1 MTTGGQPPYGGR
13 MPTTPLRR
21 LLATGAALAVALT
34 LVPGASAS
42 PPAIRRDHVA
52 LPGPTNAQ
60 TSFNWGKP
68 QWQDDF
74 VGPLK
79 GIWQVKGSGLVQ
91 NQVGM
96 LTLNTSDRGSVS
108 ATLTQHAHRTGRWEI
123 RLRQRRYA
131 TEHANYRVITELIP
145 AGNRKQYCGAKNI
158 SLESFRL
165 GGNSARF
172 YLRNRPNVQFT
183 ARRSVNLGTD
193 RWHTFAVEV
202 KPKRISW
209 IVDSHVVAQERREA
223 ALSGALFTVRF
234 KMKAVPG
241 AQMNPS
247 RMQMDWLRYFTL
259 ERKNRPALQGPKAK
273 LGVYRKTC

>member
-1 MTTGGQPPYGGR
+1 MLTTA
-13 MPTTPLRR
+13 TRR
-21 LLATGAALAVALT
+21 PFAAGAAIAVALT
-34 LVPGASAS
+34 LLPAASAAPTS
-42 PPAIRRDHVA
+42 IRQDHVA

-79 GIWQVKGSGLVQ
+79 SIWKVKGTGLVQ

-96 LTLNTSDRGSVS
+96 LTLNTADRGSVS

-123 RLRQRRYA
+123 RLRQRRYSTA
-131 TEHANYRVITELIP
+131 HADYRVITELIP
-145 AGNRKQYCGAKNI
+145 AGNRKQYCGARNI
-158 SLESFRL
+158 SLESFEL
-165 GGNSARF
+165 GRNSARF
-172 YLRNRPNVQFT
+172 YLRNRPNAQFT
-183 ARRSVNLGTD
+183 ARRSVDLGAD

-209 IVDSHVVAQERREA
+209 IVDSHVVAQERREEA
-223 ALSGALFTVRF
+223 MSGALFTVRF
-234 KMKAVPG
+234 TMKAVPG
-241 AQMNPS
+241 VQMNPS

-259 ERKNRPALQGPKAK
+259 ERKNRPALKGPKAK
-273 LGVYRKTC
+273 RGLYREAC

>member
-1 MTTGGQPPYGGR
+1 
-13 MPTTPLRR
+13 MPTTPVPR
-21 LLATGAALAVALT
+21 LLAAGAAIAVALT
-34 LVPGASAS
+34 LLPAASAT

-79 GIWQVKGSGLVQ
+79 SIWKVKGSGVVQ

-96 LTLNTSDRGSVS
+96 LTLNTSNKGSVS
-108 ATLTQHAHRTGRWEI
+108 ATLTRHAHRTGRWEI

-131 TEHANYRVITELIP
+131 TAHANYRVITELIP
-145 AGNRKQYCGAKNI
+145 AGDRKQYCGAKNV

-165 GGNSARF
+165 GRNSARF
-172 YLRNRPNVQFT
+172 YLRNRPDVQFT
-183 ARRSVNLGTD
+183 ARRRVDLGTD

-209 IVDSHVVAQERREA
+209 IVDTHVVAQERREE
-223 ALSGALFTVRF
+223 ALSGTLFTVRF
-234 KMKAVPG
+234 KMKAVQG
-241 AQMNPS
+241 ARMNPS

-259 ERKNRPALQGPKAK
+259 ERKNRPALQGPRAK
-273 LGVYRKTC
+273 KGTYRKAC

>member
-1 MTTGGQPPYGGR
+1 
-13 MPTTPLRR
+13 MPTTLLRR
-21 LLATGAALAVALT
+21 TFATGAAFAVALT
-34 LVPGASAS
+34 LVPGASAA
-42 PPAIRRDHVA
+42 PTAIRREHVA

-79 GIWQVKGSGLVQ
+79 NIWKVKGSGVVQ

-123 RLRQRRYA
+123 RLRQRRYS
-131 TEHANYRVITELIP
+131 TSHANYRVITELIP
-145 AGNRKQYCGAKNI
+145 AGDRRQYCGAKNV

-165 GGNSARF
+165 GRNSARF

-183 ARRSVNLGTD
+183 ARRSVDLGPD

-202 KPKRISW
+202 KPKRITW
-209 IVDSHVVAQERREA
+209 IVDSHVVAQERREE

-234 KMKAVPG
+234 QMKAVPG
-241 AQMNPS
+241 ERMNPS
-247 RMQMDWLRYFTL
+247 RMQMDWLRHFNL
-259 ERKNRPALQGPKAK
+259 ERANRPALRGPGAK
-273 LGVYRKTC
+273 QGVYRKAC